1 VIPPPF
7 ARAALALTLAL
18 AAAPFAAGCATTR
31 AAGRRGDVTPG
42 TPPAMGVPPPRAETV
57 LGNGVRVVIE
67 ENHVAPLVAVQVWVA
82 SGAADDPTAL
92 AGAAHFYEHL
102 VLRGGQRRG
111 PGGGAREIEAVKGTV
126 GAWTGLD
133 ETVYHTLVAAPFFEL
148 GLEVLADA
156 IASPTFDSG
165 EVERVRKLALDEI
178 AAASADPRQRANQAL
193 FAAAFAGDR
202 HARPVLGTAAS
213 VAALTPAA
221 LAAHFPE
228 THAAGALT
236 VVVVGDVDSR
246 ALAAVERTFGAF
258 PRGRAGSPS
267 EAVPGT
273 PRRVTVTG
281 GGGPAEIL
289 VGFRTKDLPVKRAAA
304 LDLLAAVLARGEG
317 ARMQREIVRNR
328 RLADGVRPFSFRSR
342 DAGLVAFAV
351 TPAPRRIAEATEA
364 TLDLALRAARE
375 PVRAD
380 ELEEA
385 RAALESDLARAG
397 EGPAARARRLGFA
410 ASIARDVD
418 DGKKYLET
426 IETIGPAE
434 LQQIAADVLTAQ
446 QLTVAV
452 ALPDG
457 APAGRDETAAV
468 LAPRLEAMVAAAPAL
483 AEKHAAPAAPAVGAG
498 DAVRFV
504 TPGGVRVLVLSD
516 GSAPLVSVQA
526 AWVDRVDGAD
536 GSGDDAAPAVA
547 AMLEAGT
554 RTRSAAEVA
563 DEARAIGGVLKG
575 FAAAGVLGLRADF
588 LPQYLGRG
596 LALVADCLAHPAFG
610 EREVDAAERA
620 LSARARDEARAE
632 GGERAAWRLFRETLW
647 PDAAR
652 RADTD
657 APPPP
662 GRFALLDRYRRRYPL
677 SRLIVAVVGNVDP
690 GAVAAALTSAFPA
703 PDGPPAPA
711 PVPPAAAPPAA
722 ATSSP
727 PAAATSSPPAA
738 ASSSPPTG
746 PTTVFRP
753 TSAITSSAVVGYPTF
768 VPGDPNRL
776 PLELLVEMLAGDG
789 GRVAAALGEERTL
802 ACRAGARVPPAAAPG
817 YLAVT
822 VTCPPARLDAAVA
835 AVRAALAR
843 VAAGGIT
850 PDEVNRATRRAIGAR
865 AAALRTRMA
874 VADALV
880 HDEGYGLPMLAYRR
894 APAAFARVTAADVAR
909 AAQAVLD
916 PRREVI
922 AVVHPPSAAPA
933 LARTSGTM
941 NRPGRS
947 ESER

>member
-1 VIPPPF
+1 
-7 ARAALALTLAL
+7 
-18 AAAPFAAGCATTR
+18 
-31 AAGRRGDVTPG
+31 
-42 TPPAMGVPPPRAETV
+42 
-57 LGNGVRVVIE
+57 
-67 ENHVAPLVAVQVWVA
+67 
-82 SGAADDPTAL
+82 
-92 AGAAHFYEHL
+92 
-102 VLRGGQRRG
+102 
-111 PGGGAREIEAVKGTV
+111 
-126 GAWTGLD
+126 
-133 ETVYHTLVAAPFFEL
+133 
-148 GLEVLADA
+148 
-156 IASPTFDSG
+156 
-165 EVERVRKLALDEI
+165 
-178 AAASADPRQRANQAL
+178 
-193 FAAAFAGDR
+193 
-202 HARPVLGTAAS
+202 
-213 VAALTPAA
+213 
-221 LAAHFPE
+221 
-228 THAAGALT
+228 
-236 VVVVGDVDSR
+236 
-246 ALAAVERTFGAF
+246 
-258 PRGRAGSPS
+258 
-267 EAVPGT
+267 
-273 PRRVTVTG
+273 
-281 GGGPAEIL
+281 
-289 VGFRTKDLPVKRAAA
+289 
-304 LDLLAAVLARGEG
+304 
-317 ARMQREIVRNR
+317 MQREIVRNR

-657 APPPP
+657 APPPRA
-662 GRFALLDRYRRRYPL
+662 G
-677 SRLIVAVVGNVDP
+677 SRCWIAT
-690 GAVAAALTSAFPA
+690 AAAI
-703 PDGPPAPA
+703 
-711 PVPPAAAPPAA
+711 
-722 ATSSP
+722 
-727 PAAATSSPPAA
+727 
-738 ASSSPPTG
+738 
-746 PTTVFRP
+746 R
-753 TSAITSSAVVGYPTF
+753 
-768 VPGDPNRL
+768 
-776 PLELLVEMLAGDG
+776 
-789 GRVAAALGEERTL
+789 
-802 ACRAGARVPPAAAPG
+802 CRA
-817 YLAVT
+817 
-822 VTCPPARLDAAVA
+822 
-835 AVRAALAR
+835 
-843 VAAGGIT
+843 
-850 PDEVNRATRRAIGAR
+850 
-865 AAALRTRMA
+865 
-874 VADALV
+874 
-880 HDEGYGLPMLAYRR
+880 
-894 APAAFARVTAADVAR
+894 
-909 AAQAVLD
+909 
-916 PRREVI
+916 
-922 AVVHPPSAAPA
+922 
-933 LARTSGTM
+933 
-941 NRPGRS
+941 
-947 ESER
+947 